1 MYIVPIGWLYV
12 TMMMA
17 VVEAT
22 SATGTVIGAIITF
35 VLYGLLPTGIM
46 AYLMATPARKRAIKA
61 REAQEMATPLQPAA
75 SDTAQVPPPD
85 QVEPDLLKPNTGGHS
100 PAAAPVDAVTPVR
113 KEP

>member
-1 MYIVPIGWLYV
+1 MYIILIGWLYV

-22 SATGTVIGAIITF
+22 SATGTVLGAIVTF
-35 VLYGLLPTGIM
+35 VLYGVLPTGIG

-61 REAQEMATPLQPAA
+61 REAQEMATASQPAA
-75 SDTAQVPPPD
+75 SSTAQIASPD
-85 QVEPDLLKPNTGGHS
+85 QAQPDLPQPNTGGHS
-100 PAAAPVDAVTPVR
+100 PTAAQADVVTPVR